1 MPHKDVKDT
10 ITELKSE
17 LEQTPKETSLLEQ
30 ELEQAR
36 EGIERYTPEAIRDLA
51 QTLQNEAKEFEVE
64 HPRVTALINQLMTAL
79 SNLGIIC
86 SRAETRL
93 LPPRCA
99 AAPRGGSARS
109 DAPSSSDTHSVAAE
123 SVRPGRR
130 KLLLSWSSG
139 KDGARA
145 IHRLRQEGEFETDLV
160 S

>member
-1 MPHKDVKDT
+1 MLHKDVKDT

-79 SNLGIIC
+79 SNLGI
-86 SRAETRL
+86 
-93 LPPRCA
+93 
-99 AAPRGGSARS
+99 
-109 DAPSSSDTHSVAAE
+109 
-123 SVRPGRR
+123 
-130 KLLLSWSSG
+130 
-139 KDGARA
+139 
-145 IHRLRQEGEFETDLV
+145 
-160 S
+160 